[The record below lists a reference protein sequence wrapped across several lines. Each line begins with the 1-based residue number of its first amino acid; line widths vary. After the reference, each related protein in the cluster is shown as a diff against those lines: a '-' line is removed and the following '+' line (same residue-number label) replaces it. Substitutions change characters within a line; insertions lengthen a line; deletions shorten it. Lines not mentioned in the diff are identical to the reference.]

1 MERFDGTGVA
11 LVTPFDEK
19 RNIDEESLRRLVEH
33 VIAGGVDFLVA
44 LGTTAE
50 CATLSVAEKAR
61 IVEIIIEVNQGRL
74 PIMVGM
80 GGNNTAEVVREIQQ
94 TDWLRRCQGILS
106 ITPFYNKPTQEGL
119 FEHFKAIASAT
130 ELPLCLYNVPSRTGV
145 NLCASTVAQL
155 AKECPNI
162 KSLKEASG
170 SFEQATAVLKQKRD
184 DMTFFSG
191 DDSLLM
197 PLMAIGFDGV
207 ISVAANVIPQ
217 KYVKLVKSMKNGHW
231 TTAQQLHLEL
241 SDFSRLL
248 FKEGNPAGI
257 KAALHAAGII
267 RYNQLRLPLIPS
279 SKELYVQLANLL

>member
-241 SDFSRLL
+241 ADFSRLL
-248 FKEGNPAGI
+248 
-257 KAALHAAGII
+257 
-267 RYNQLRLPLIPS
+267 Y
-279 SKELYVQLANLL
+279 